1 MYCLIAEEL
10 FSFRS
15 YMHIQSVHFRNKC
28 SKKNEKDN
36 KNSIKHDCNPRD
48 IMLVQTSRK
57 HLKKIT

>member
-36 KNSIKHDCNPRD
+36 KNSIKHDCNPRYNASTD
-48 IMLVQTSRK
+48 I
-57 HLKKIT
+57 